1 MTSSRHALLHAALL
15 GFGLGAAW
23 GVVARAWMRLV
34 STSHEFSW
42 AGTVAIVVLAAVFG
56 TGVGLAP
63 AARRATGW
71 RRWLRLAVLPG
82 MVMFLGQGLPL
93 LPAVVLAG
101 PLVGRR
107 HPLAKLA
114 AAVAVVGPGVAFW
127 WTERLDE
134 TTMLSAPLHV
144 RLGLL
149 VGMPAISAALA
160 WAGHLMWGPLPRR
173 PETTLD
179 PPPQRSV
186 GVAGPRPQQAA
197 QRLQA

>member
-1 MTSSRHALLHAALL
+1 
-15 GFGLGAAW
+15 
-23 GVVARAWMRLV
+23 MRLV

-42 AGTVAIVVLAAVFG
+42 EGTLAIVLLAAVFG
-56 TGVGLAP
+56 TGVGLAS
-63 AARRATGW
+63 AARRMTGR

-82 MVMFLGQGLPL
+82 MVLFLGQGLPL
-93 LPAVVLAG
+93 LPAVVVAG

-107 HPLAKLA
+107 NLLAKVV
-114 AAVAVVGPGVAFW
+114 AAVAVGGPGVVLW

-149 VGMPAISAALA
+149 VGMPVLSAALA
-160 WAGHLMWGPLPRR
+160 WAGHLMWGPLKHRHEATR
-173 PETTLD
+173 PG
-179 PPPQRSV
+179 SV
-186 GVAGPRPQQAA
+186 GLARPRPQQAA